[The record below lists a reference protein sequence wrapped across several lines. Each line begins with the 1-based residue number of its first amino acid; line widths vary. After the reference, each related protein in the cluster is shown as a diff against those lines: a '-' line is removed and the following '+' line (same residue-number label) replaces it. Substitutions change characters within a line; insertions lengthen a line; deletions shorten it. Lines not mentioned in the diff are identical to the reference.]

1 MCCGNWE
8 RLESCPA
15 VSVEPTAVTVIEADM
30 QEFRELATQFHK
42 FLNNDFRHLVAEVA
56 YVKGQLKIILMV
68 MGIIAVAVVGLAVQE
83 VLK

>member
-1 MCCGNWE
+1 MVND
-8 RLESCPA
+8 
-15 VSVEPTAVTVIEADM
+15 EPTAVTVIEADM

-56 YVKGQLKIILMV
+56 YVKGQLKIVLMV

>member
-1 MCCGNWE
+1 VVND
-8 RLESCPA
+8 
-15 VSVEPTAVTVIEADM
+15 EPTAVTVIEADM

>member
-1 MCCGNWE
+1 MVND
-8 RLESCPA
+8 
-15 VSVEPTAVTVIEADM
+15 EPTAVTVIEADM

>member
-1 MCCGNWE
+1 MSYENWG
-8 RLESCPA
+8 SPGPCPA
-15 VSVEPTAVTVIEADM
+15 VSDEPTAVTVIEADM

>member
-1 MCCGNWE
+1 MND
-8 RLESCPA
+8 
-15 VSVEPTAVTVIEADM
+15 EPTAVTVIEADM
-30 QEFRELATQFHK
+30 NEFRELSTQFHR

-56 YVKGQLKIILMV
+56 YVKGQLKIVLMV

>member
-1 MCCGNWE
+1 MVND
-8 RLESCPA
+8 
-15 VSVEPTAVTVIEADM
+15 EPTAVTVIEADM

-56 YVKGQLKIILMV
+56 YVKGQLKIVLMV

-83 VLK
+83 VLR

>member
-1 MCCGNWE
+1 V
-8 RLESCPA
+8 

-30 QEFRELATQFHK
+30 NEFRELSTQFHK

-56 YVKGQLKIILMV
+56 YVKGQLKIVLML

>member
-1 MCCGNWE
+1 VVND
-8 RLESCPA
+8 
-15 VSVEPTAVTVIEADM
+15 EPTAVTVIEADM
-30 QEFRELATQFHK
+30 NEFRELATQFHK

-68 MGIIAVAVVGLAVQE
+68 MGIIAVAVVGLAIQE

>member
-1 MCCGNWE
+1 M
-8 RLESCPA
+8 
-15 VSVEPTAVTVIEADM
+15 VSVEHTAVTVIEADM
-30 QEFRELATQFHK
+30 QEFRELSTQFHR

-56 YVKGQLKIILMV
+56 YVKGQLKIVLMV

>member
-1 MCCGNWE
+1 MVND
-8 RLESCPA
+8 
-15 VSVEPTAVTVIEADM
+15 EPTAVTVIEADM

-68 MGIIAVAVVGLAVQE
+68 MGIIAVAVVGLAIQE

>member
-1 MCCGNWE
+1 MSYENWE
-8 RLESCPA
+8 NLGPCPV

-68 MGIIAVAVVGLAVQE
+68 MGIIAVAVVGLAIQE

>member
-1 MCCGNWE
+1 
-8 RLESCPA
+8 
-15 VSVEPTAVTVIEADM
+15 M

-68 MGIIAVAVVGLAVQE
+68 MGIIAVAVVGLAIQE

>member
-1 MCCGNWE
+1 V
-8 RLESCPA
+8 

-30 QEFRELATQFHK
+30 QEFREVATQFHK

-68 MGIIAVAVVGLAVQE
+68 MGIIAVAVVGLAIQE

>member
-1 MCCGNWE
+1 VVND
-8 RLESCPA
+8 
-15 VSVEPTAVTVIEADM
+15 EPTAVTVIEADM

-68 MGIIAVAVVGLAVQE
+68 MGIIAVAVVGLAIQE

>member
-1 MCCGNWE
+1 MVNDE
-8 RLESCPA
+8 L
-15 VSVEPTAVTVIEADM
+15 TAVTVIEADM

-68 MGIIAVAVVGLAVQE
+68 MGIIAVAVVGLAIQE

>member
-1 MCCGNWE
+1 MND
-8 RLESCPA
+8 
-15 VSVEPTAVTVIEADM
+15 EPTAVTVIEADM

-68 MGIIAVAVVGLAVQE
+68 MGIIAVAVVGLAIQE

>member
-1 MCCGNWE
+1 MVND
-8 RLESCPA
+8 
-15 VSVEPTAVTVIEADM
+15 EPTAVTVIEADM
-30 QEFRELATQFHK
+30 NEFRELATQFHK